1 MLELEAVEHGR
12 SSVGEESS
20 SAGGVCLEERVGQG
34 RLPIGAEVRPEGGV
48 RFRVWASKRHRVD
61 VVLEGGPIGQTG
73 DGPRAMALV
82 AEGNGY
88 FSGLIAEAGVG
99 TLYRYRLDGGE
110 SFPDPASRFQPE
122 GPHGPSQVVDP
133 GAFSWTD
140 AGWRG
145 LRLEGQVLYEM
156 HIGTFTKEGTW
167 GAAARELPELK
178 ELGITCVE
186 VMPVAE
192 FPGRFGWGYDGV
204 DLYAPYHLYGTPDD
218 FRRFIDTAH
227 GIGLGVILDVVYN
240 HIGPDGA
247 YHKQFS
253 DHYYNNAR
261 PKTEW
266 GDALNFDGEN
276 CGPVREF
283 FVANAGYWIDE
294 FHLDG
299 LRLDAT
305 HAIFDD
311 SPEHILAA
319 IARHARASAR
329 GRSILLIA
337 EDESEDTIRIR
348 PPERGGYGLD
358 AQWNDDFHHSAVV
371 ALTGRS
377 EAYYSDFLG
386 TPQELI
392 SAIKWGFLFQGQY
405 FGWQQKARGT
415 PTFDVP
421 SAKFVTYLENHDQ
434 VSNSARGDRLRSL
447 TSPAQHKAMTAAWL
461 LAPGTPLFFQGQ
473 EFGASNPFLY
483 FADHVDTLARL
494 VQKGRHEFLGQ
505 FRSIAHPD
513 LQQFLPD
520 PGAPETFVGSK
531 LDLTERITRAEV
543 YALHRD
549 LLRLRREDEIF
560 RAQRGDRLHGAVIGP
575 EAFVLRYF
583 GEDDDCRLLVINLG
597 RDLFPN
603 PTSEPLMAP
612 PRGKRW
618 EVLWYSE
625 HPRYGGCGAPPLE
638 TNSHWRIPGRAAV
651 VLHPVPVEQGDGR

>member
-1 MLELEAVEHGR
+1 MSGTMEH
-12 SSVGEESS
+12 VGGPVGAESS
-20 SAGGVCLEERVGQG
+20 SAVGTDLGEQIGQG
-34 RLPIGAEVRPEGGV
+34 RLPIGAEVWPEGGV
-48 RFRVWASKRHRVD
+48 RFRVWAPKRQCVE
-61 VVLEGGPIGQTG
+61 VILEGGPGGQTH
-73 DGPRAMALV
+73 DGPPALALE
-82 AEGNGY
+82 AEGDGY

-99 TLYRYRLDGGE
+99 TRYRYRLDRGE
-110 SFPDPASRFQPE
+110 SFPDPASRSQPE

-133 GAFSWTD
+133 GAFAWTD

-167 GAAARELPELK
+167 EAAARELPALK
-178 ELGITCVE
+178 QLGITCVE

-218 FRRFIDTAH
+218 FRRFVDTAH

-266 GDALNFDGEN
+266 GDALNFDGEDR
-276 CGPVREF
+276 GPVREF

-305 HAIFDD
+305 HAILDD
-311 SPEHILAA
+311 SEEHILAA

-329 GRSILLIA
+329 GRSILLFA
-337 EDESEDTIRIR
+337 EDESQDTIRVR
-348 PPERGGYGLD
+348 PSEQGGYGLD

-377 EAYYSDFLG
+377 EGYYSDFLG

-405 FGWQQKARGT
+405 FGWQQKPRGT
-415 PTFDVP
+415 PTFDLP

-447 TSPAQHKAMTAAWL
+447 TSPAQHKAMTTAWL
-461 LAPGTPLFFQGQ
+461 LAPGTPMLFQGQ
-473 EFGASNPFLY
+473 EFAASNPFLY
-483 FADHVDTLARL
+483 FADHVDDLARL

-513 LQQFLPD
+513 LQQYLPD

-531 LDLTERITRAEV
+531 LDLTERIKRAEV

-549 LLRLRREDEIF
+549 LLELRREDEIF

-583 GEDDDCRLLVINLG
+583 GEGDDCRLLVINLG

-603 PTSEPLMAP
+603 PMSEPLMAP
-612 PRGKRW
+612 PPGKRW
-618 EVLWYSE
+618 EVMWYSE

-638 TNSHWRIPGRAAV
+638 ANNYWRIPGRAAI
-651 VLHPVPVEQGDGR
+651 VLRPVPVERGDVR